1 MLDDAVQYPD
11 LAVNPTS
18 AFISRPESSSVR
30 VNTVTVTKRS
40 EDFGRRVPTAGS
52 RPPSHEVRQS
62 VPPDLGQAHGSISL
76 DLADLQESSETADTQ
91 SIQDASSGSDMKRS
105 RAESPVP
112 VDRPSN
118 ESSGLLEHWRAAAN
132 RGDANAQFN
141 LGRMYADGDGVEPDM
156 DEAIKWYRLAATNG
170 HSEAQFNLGVIL
182 TSRLGEDRNIHD
194 AIRFYEQAFA
204 NGIAEAAHNLA
215 VIYDEGIEVQK
226 DLKTAIIWYTRAAEK
241 GLAHAQHKLAHSFS
255 SGAGVA
261 KDNTIAFKWFLAA
274 AEQGD
279 SASQHKL
286 AVSCDRGIGVNR
298 DSRKA
303 LHWHQSAADKGFQE
317 SQYWLGVKYAKG
329 EGVKKNMINAFVWI
343 RYASEQGHPDSQC
356 LLASFYYDGDGV
368 FVDYIEAFKWLKLGL
383 MNGACKVDQHTKM
396 RDEIVNTLSKKQL
409 ERAEQGAVGWSKKSW
424 TDLSPNGYTVKP
436 SQEIDG
442 PPFRIIGPIK
452 FINKLLKLWNIRPE
466 NAVSLLGLDDRKRG
480 YVNKLL
486 QGWDHLVEGSETED
500 RIAYLFYIWSV
511 LSELFRDRT
520 VEIEWLRRAEP
531 ELEGKAPME
540 LMLSGRITD
549 LLLVK
554 DFVDLVSGRSG
565 SP

>member
-1 MLDDAVQYPD
+1 MLDDAVQHPD
-11 LAVNPTS
+11 LALNPTS
-18 AFISRPESSSVR
+18 AFTSLPESSGVR
-30 VNTVTVTKRS
+30 SNTVMVTKRS

-52 RPPSHEVRQS
+52 RPPSHKAWQA

-76 DLADLQESSETADTQ
+76 DLADLQEAGETADTQ
-91 SIQDASSGSDMKRS
+91 TNKDASSGSDMKRS
-105 RAESPVP
+105 RAVSPVP

-118 ESSGLLEHWRAAAN
+118 ESSGLLEHWRATAN
-132 RGDANAQFN
+132 RGDAIAQFN
-141 LGRMYADGDGVEPDM
+141 LGRMYADGDGVEPDL
-156 DEAIKWYRLAATNG
+156 DEAIKWFRLAATNG

-182 TSRLGEDRNIHD
+182 TPELGKERNIYE
-194 AIRFYEQAFA
+194 AIRYYEQAFA

-226 DLKTAIIWYTRAAEK
+226 DSKKAITWYTRAAEN
-241 GLAHAQHKLAHSFS
+241 GLAFSQHRLAILF
-255 SGAGVA
+255 GNGTGVVN
-261 KDNTIAFKWFLAA
+261 DNRVAFRWFLAA

-279 SASQHKL
+279 CASQHNL
-286 AVSCDRGIGVNR
+286 AVSYDRGIGVNK
-298 DSRKA
+298 DSQKA
-303 LHWHQSAADKGFQE
+303 MYWYQQAANNGFQE
-317 SQYWLGVKYAKG
+317 SQYWLGIKYARG
-329 EGVKKNMINAFVWI
+329 EGVKKDIINAFVWI

-368 FVDYIEAFKWLKLGL
+368 FVDYIEAYKWLKLGL

-396 RDEIVNTLSKKQL
+396 RDEIVNTLSKRQL
-409 ERAEQGAVGWSKKSW
+409 ERAEQGAAGWSRKSW
-424 TDLSPNGYTVKP
+424 TDLSPKGYTVKP
-436 SQEIDG
+436 SQESDG
-442 PPFRIIGPIK
+442 PPYRIIGPIK
-452 FINKLLKLWNIRPE
+452 FINRLLTLWKIRLE
-466 NAVSLLGLDDRKRG
+466 YAVSLLGLDDRKRG

-511 LSELFRDRT
+511 VSELFRDRT